1 MHTNFDVERWAF
13 SDNRSAHHSSLLI
26 LFIANVLYPL
36 NRLIQRFLNS
46 DMSHRGRRRSAVP
59 MPSTNSCSTAVSHS
73 A

>member
-46 DMSHRGRRRSAVP
+46 DMSHRLVGVAP
-59 MPSTNSCSTAVSHS
+59 CQCLQLTTAQRL
-73 A
+73 